1 MPSDSRTGRILRVL
15 AIAAFVALLLFG
27 PLTEN
32 TLLDKLF
39 ALTLVLCVTL
49 ALLLASARPT
59 FALLLS
65 ALVFGTLEISGRLK
79 FAYLA
84 TPLLAPD
91 LEYFING
98 DTVDVI
104 RRYPQLLATSL
115 LVLILLTVLPG
126 LAFVVDRPRLFA
138 ERSRPVRAV
147 LRSFGTL
154 VTVAVAIACVS
165 PSGPFAGAFGKPM
178 WLAITDKSYLTNFF
192 TSFDD
197 TVVVKPAI
205 AADVNRKIDWSV
217 QRKLPAL
224 KRSPDVVTIL
234 EESTFDPRI
243 MELCTLPVC
252 HRPMFDPD
260 QHTRAN
266 GLLTVH
272 TFGGGTWTSE
282 FALLTGLAHD
292 LFGNAGL
299 YAPYNL
305 APRVEFSLPR
315 AFKAAGYRAIAIYP
329 MSGEFLNARNAYR
342 HYGFDAFY
350 DGTDYGLDWE
360 SHDADLLAVFRQ
372 IYAEERQSHGEQ
384 PLFIFMLTLHQHGP
398 HMRPLAELPKPYDK
412 PLFPGSFKPKKLD
425 DWLNLNLSNYLQ
437 RLQESDEMLTVL
449 EDQLWN
455 TDRPAVLLHFGD
467 HQPSFDG
474 AIHVIPKKVPKAAG
488 PNSFK
493 VTYYMLKSNFPLR
506 TKFDYPVID
515 IAFLG
520 SLLLETA
527 GVPENAFYQANSLL
541 RERCKGRYFDCAD
554 KKLLMSY
561 HDHVFNHLDDLRD
574 E

>member
-1 MPSDSRTGRILRVL
+1 MHSDSRTSRVLRVL
-15 AIAAFVALLLFG
+15 AIVAFVALLLFG

-59 FALLLS
+59 FAMLLS
-65 ALVFGTLEISGRLK
+65 ALLFGTLEISGRLK

-104 RRYPQLLATSL
+104 RRYPQLLAISL
-115 LVLILLTVLPG
+115 LVLVLLTVLPA
-126 LAFVVDRPRLFA
+126 LAFVVDCPRLFA
-138 ERSRPVRAV
+138 ERSRYARAA

-154 VTVAVAIACVS
+154 ATLAVAIACIS
-165 PSGPFAGAFGKPM
+165 PSGPFAGVFGKPM

-197 TVVVKPAI
+197 TVVTKPAI
-205 AADVNRKIDWSV
+205 TSDVDRKIGWSV
-217 QRKLPAL
+217 QRKSPVL
-224 KRSPDVVTIL
+224 KRSPDVVAIL

-252 HRPMFDPD
+252 RRPMFDPD
-260 QHTRAN
+260 QRTRAN

-360 SHDADLLAVFRQ
+360 SHDADLLAVFRR
-372 IYAEERQSHGEQ
+372 IYAEEKKSHGDQ
-384 PLFIFMLTLHQHGP
+384 PLFVFMLTLHQHGP
-398 HMRPLAELPKPYDK
+398 HMRALVELPAPYDK
-412 PLFPGSFKPKKLD
+412 PLFPGSFKPQKLD

-437 RLQESDEMLTVL
+437 RLQESDEMLTAL
-449 EDQLWN
+449 EGQLWSA
-455 TDRPAVLLHFGD
+455 DRPAVLLHFGD

-474 AIHVIPKKVPKAAG
+474 AIHVIAKKVPKEVG
-488 PNSFK
+488 PNSNK

-506 TKFDYPVID
+506 TQFDYPVID

-527 GVPENAFYQANSLL
+527 GIPENAFYQANSLL
-541 RERCKGRYFDCAD
+541 RERCKGRYFDCPD

-561 HDHVFNHLDDLRD
+561 HDLVFNHLDDLRD